1 VFNPYTGIKTN
12 LLFFT
17 KGEPT
22 KEVWYYEHPYPAG
35 VQELQQD
42 QAHAHR
48 RVRAERPGGAGPPI
62 TAALARKENEFAWK
76 VASTRS
82 RPATTTSTS
91 RTRSEARA
99 AYGQNVLAA
108 LSARLTEDFGKGF
121 TTANLRNFRQFYLA
135 FTDEQIRYALRS
147 NLTWTHLRQLMRI
160 DNLDARNWY
169 MRRSQPARLERPRL
183 DRQISHALLRAPAF
197 QPGQGRP
204 PAGSQQPDRRANPG
218 RPARLHPRP
227 LYPRIHRRP
236 ARRHPCSRSE
246 LETGLIQQLQ
256 AFLLELGKGFAF
268 VARQKH
274 LRVEN
279 EDCFIDL
286 VFYNYLLKCFVL
298 IDLKIGK
305 LAHQDVGQMDM
316 YVRVFEEQYR
326 AEGDNPTLGLI
337 LCSERNEAV
346 AKYSLLAGSQQLFAS
361 RYRPFLPSEA
371 ELQAELQRDRAL
383 LENQREAQA

>member
-1 VFNPYTGIKTN
+1 MSRLENTEKTALPPELYQQIHGILHAARQQSYRAVNTAMVEAYWQI
-12 LLFFT
+12 
-17 KGEPT
+17 GRRI
-22 KEVWYYEHPYPAG
+22 VEHE
-35 VQELQQD
+35 Q
-42 QAHAHR
+42 
-48 RVRAERPGGAGPPI
+48 GG
-62 TAALARKENEFAWK
+62 
-76 VASTRS
+76 
-82 RPATTTSTS
+82 
-91 RTRSEARA
+91 EARA
-99 AYGQNVLAA
+99 AYGQGVLAA
-108 LSARLTEDFGKGF
+108 LAARLTEDFGKGF
-121 TTANLRNFRQFYLA
+121 TTANLRNFRQFYLT

-160 DNLDARNWY
+160 DKLDARNWY
-169 MRRSQPARLERPRL
+169 MNEASQQGWSARAL
-183 DRQISHALLRAPAF
+183 DRQIATLYYERLLSSQDKAALRQEASSLIAAQTPADPRDF
-197 QPGQGRP
+197 IRDPYILEFIDAQPG
-204 PAGSQQPDRRANPG
+204 AT
-218 RPARLHPRP
+218 LFE
-227 LYPRIHRRP
+227 
-236 ARRHPCSRSE
+236 SE

>member
-1 VFNPYTGIKTN
+1 MSRLENTENTG
-12 LLFFT
+12 L
-17 KGEPT
+17 P
-22 KEVWYYEHPYPAG
+22 P
-35 VQELQQD
+35 ELYQQIHGIL
-42 QAHAHR
+42 QAARQQSYRAVNTAMVEAYWQIGR
-48 RVRAERPGGAGPPI
+48 RIVDHEQGG
-62 TAALARKENEFAWK
+62 
-76 VASTRS
+76 
-82 RPATTTSTS
+82 
-91 RTRSEARA
+91 EARA
-99 AYGQNVLAA
+99 AYGQGVLAA
-108 LSARLTEDFGKGF
+108 LAARLTEDFGKGF
-121 TTANLRNFRQFYLA
+121 TTANLRNFRQFYLT

-169 MRRSQPARLERPRL
+169 MHEASQQGWSARAL
-183 DRQISHALLRAPAF
+183 DRQIATLYYERLLSSQDKAALRQEASSLIAAQTPADPRDF
-197 QPGQGRP
+197 IRDPYILEFIGAQPG
-204 PAGSQQPDRRANPG
+204 AT
-218 RPARLHPRP
+218 LFE
-227 LYPRIHRRP
+227 
-236 ARRHPCSRSE
+236 SE
-246 LETGLIQQLQ
+246 LEAGLIQQLQ

>member
-1 VFNPYTGIKTN
+1 MSRLENTESTALPPELYQQIHGI
-12 LLFFT
+12 L
-17 KGEPT
+17 
-22 KEVWYYEHPYPAG
+22 HAAR
-35 VQELQQD
+35 QQSYRAVNTAMIEAYW
-42 QAHAHR
+42 QIGR
-48 RVRAERPGGAGPPI
+48 RIVDHEQGG
-62 TAALARKENEFAWK
+62 
-76 VASTRS
+76 
-82 RPATTTSTS
+82 
-91 RTRSEARA
+91 EARA
-99 AYGQNVLAA
+99 AYGQGVLAA
-108 LSARLTEDFGKGF
+108 LAARLTEDFGKGF
-121 TTANLRNFRQFYLA
+121 TSANLRNFRQFYLT

-169 MRRSQPARLERPRL
+169 MNEASQQGWSARAL
-183 DRQISHALLRAPAF
+183 DRQIATLYYERLLSSQDKAALRQEASSLIAAQTPADPRDF
-197 QPGQGRP
+197 IRDPYILEFIGAQPG
-204 PAGSQQPDRRANPG
+204 AT
-218 RPARLHPRP
+218 LFE
-227 LYPRIHRRP
+227 
-236 ARRHPCSRSE
+236 SE

>member
-1 VFNPYTGIKTN
+1 MSLPEDTAVPPDLYLQIHGILHAARQQSYRAVNTAMVEAYWQI
-12 LLFFT
+12 
-17 KGEPT
+17 GRRI
-22 KEVWYYEHPYPAG
+22 VEHE
-35 VQELQQD
+35 Q
-42 QAHAHR
+42 
-48 RVRAERPGGAGPPI
+48 GG
-62 TAALARKENEFAWK
+62 
-76 VASTRS
+76 
-82 RPATTTSTS
+82 
-91 RTRSEARA
+91 EARA
-99 AYGQNVLAA
+99 AYGQGVLAA
-108 LSARLTEDFGKGF
+108 LASRLTKDFGKGF
-121 TTANLRNFRQFYLA
+121 TSANLRNFRQFYLT

-160 DNLDARNWY
+160 DDLDARHWY
-169 MRRSQPARLERPRL
+169 MNEASQQGWSARAL
-183 DRQISHALLRAPAF
+183 DRQIGTLYYERLLSSQDKAALRQEASSLIAAQTPADPRDF
-197 QPGQGRP
+197 IRDPYILEFIGAQPG
-204 PAGSQQPDRRANPG
+204 AT
-218 RPARLHPRP
+218 LFET
-227 LYPRIHRRP
+227 
-236 ARRHPCSRSE
+236 E

-274 LRVEN
+274 LRIEN

-383 LENQREAQA
+383 LENQREGLA

>member
-1 VFNPYTGIKTN
+1 MSRLEDT
-12 LLFFT
+12 
-17 KGEPT
+17 E
-22 KEVWYYEHPYPAG
+22 
-35 VQELQQD
+35 
-42 QAHAHR
+42 
-48 RVRAERPGGAGPPI
+48 I
-62 TAALARKENEFAWK
+62 TALPPELYQQIHGILHAARQQSYRAVNTAMVEAYWQIGRRIVEHEQGG
-76 VASTRS
+76 
-82 RPATTTSTS
+82 
-91 RTRSEARA
+91 EARA
-99 AYGQNVLAA
+99 AYGQGVLAA
-108 LSARLTEDFGKGF
+108 LAARLTEDFGKGF
-121 TTANLRNFRQFYLA
+121 TTANLRNFRQFYLT

-169 MRRSQPARLERPRL
+169 MDEASQQGWSARAL
-183 DRQISHALLRAPAF
+183 DRQIGTLYYERLLSSQDKAALRQEASSLIAAQTPADPRDF
-197 QPGQGRP
+197 IRDPYILEFIGAQPG
-204 PAGSQQPDRRANPG
+204 AT
-218 RPARLHPRP
+218 LFE
-227 LYPRIHRRP
+227 
-236 ARRHPCSRSE
+236 SE

-256 AFLLELGKGFAF
+256 AFLLELGKGFAIS
-268 VARQKH
+268 ARKKH

-326 AEGDNPTLGLI
+326 AGGDNPTLGLI

-346 AKYSLLAGSQQLFAS
+346 AKYSLLDGSQQLFAS

-383 LENQREAQA
+383 LENQRVAKA

>member
-1 VFNPYTGIKTN
+1 MS
-12 LLFFT
+12 
-17 KGEPT
+17 
-22 KEVWYYEHPYPAG
+22 
-35 VQELQQD
+35 
-42 QAHAHR
+42 
-48 RVRAERPGGAGPPI
+48 RPENTEI
-62 TAALARKENEFAWK
+62 TALPPELYQQIHGILHAARQQSYRAVNTAMVEAYWQIGRRIVDHEQGG
-76 VASTRS
+76 
-82 RPATTTSTS
+82 
-91 RTRSEARA
+91 EARA
-99 AYGQNVLAA
+99 AYGQGVLAA
-108 LSARLTEDFGKGF
+108 LAARLTEDFGKGF
-121 TTANLRNFRQFYLA
+121 TSVNLRNFRQFYLT

-169 MRRSQPARLERPRL
+169 MNEASQQGWSARAL
-183 DRQISHALLRAPAF
+183 DRQIGTLYYERLLSSQDKAALRQEASSLIAAQTPADPRDF
-197 QPGQGRP
+197 IRDPYILEFIDAQPG
-204 PAGSQQPDRRANPG
+204 AA
-218 RPARLHPRP
+218 LFET
-227 LYPRIHRRP
+227 
-236 ARRHPCSRSE
+236 E

-383 LENQREAQA
+383 LENQREGLA

>member
-1 VFNPYTGIKTN
+1 MSRLENTEKTALPPELYQQIHGILHAARQQSYRAVNTAMVEAYWQI
-12 LLFFT
+12 
-17 KGEPT
+17 GRRI
-22 KEVWYYEHPYPAG
+22 VEHE
-35 VQELQQD
+35 Q
-42 QAHAHR
+42 
-48 RVRAERPGGAGPPI
+48 GG
-62 TAALARKENEFAWK
+62 
-76 VASTRS
+76 
-82 RPATTTSTS
+82 
-91 RTRSEARA
+91 EARA
-99 AYGQNVLAA
+99 AYGQGVLAA
-108 LSARLTEDFGKGF
+108 LAARLTEDFGKGF
-121 TTANLRNFRQFYLA
+121 TTANLRNFRQFYLT

-160 DNLDARNWY
+160 DKLDARNWY
-169 MRRSQPARLERPRL
+169 MNEASQQGWSARAL
-183 DRQISHALLRAPAF
+183 DRQIATLYYERLLSSQDKAALRKEASSLIAAQTPADPRDF
-197 QPGQGRP
+197 IRDPYILEFIDAQPG
-204 PAGSQQPDRRANPG
+204 AT
-218 RPARLHPRP
+218 LFE
-227 LYPRIHRRP
+227 
-236 ARRHPCSRSE
+236 SE

-346 AKYSLLAGSQQLFAS
+346 AKYSLLADSQQLFAS

>member
-1 VFNPYTGIKTN
+1 MSRLENT
-12 LLFFT
+12 
-17 KGEPT
+17 E
-22 KEVWYYEHPYPAG
+22 
-35 VQELQQD
+35 
-42 QAHAHR
+42 
-48 RVRAERPGGAGPPI
+48 I
-62 TAALARKENEFAWK
+62 TALPPELYLQIHGILHAARQQSYRAVNTAMVEAYWQIGRRIVDHEQGG
-76 VASTRS
+76 
-82 RPATTTSTS
+82 
-91 RTRSEARA
+91 EARA
-99 AYGQNVLAA
+99 AYGQGVLAA
-108 LSARLTEDFGKGF
+108 LAARLTEDFGKGF
-121 TTANLRNFRQFYLA
+121 TTANLRNFRQFYLT

-169 MRRSQPARLERPRL
+169 MNEASQQGWSARAL
-183 DRQISHALLRAPAF
+183 DRQIATLYYERLLSSQDKAALRQEASNLIAAQTPADPRDF
-197 QPGQGRP
+197 IRDPYILEFIDAQPG
-204 PAGSQQPDRRANPG
+204 AT
-218 RPARLHPRP
+218 LFE
-227 LYPRIHRRP
+227 
-236 ARRHPCSRSE
+236 SE

>member
-1 VFNPYTGIKTN
+1 MSRLENTVVPTELYLQIHGILHAARQQSYRAVNTAMVEAYWQI
-12 LLFFT
+12 
-17 KGEPT
+17 GRRI
-22 KEVWYYEHPYPAG
+22 VEHE
-35 VQELQQD
+35 Q
-42 QAHAHR
+42 
-48 RVRAERPGGAGPPI
+48 GG
-62 TAALARKENEFAWK
+62 
-76 VASTRS
+76 
-82 RPATTTSTS
+82 
-91 RTRSEARA
+91 EARA
-99 AYGQNVLAA
+99 AYGQGVLAA
-108 LSARLTEDFGKGF
+108 LAVRLTEDFGKGF
-121 TTANLRNFRQFYLA
+121 TSANLRNFRQFYLS
-135 FTDEQIRYALRS
+135 FSDEQIRYALRS

-160 DNLDARNWY
+160 ENLDARNWY
-169 MRRSQPARLERPRL
+169 MNEASQQGWSARAL
-183 DRQISHALLRAPAF
+183 DRQIATLYYERLLSSQDKAALQEEASSLIAAQTPADPRDF
-197 QPGQGRP
+197 IRDPYILEFIGAQPG
-204 PAGSQQPDRRANPG
+204 AT
-218 RPARLHPRP
+218 LFE
-227 LYPRIHRRP
+227 
-236 ARRHPCSRSE
+236 SE
-246 LETGLIQQLQ
+246 LETSLIQQLQ